1 MGSRLIMVSSRL
13 TDTLSRLKLSYR
25 KLDFDSGK
33 VSRLDG
39 MGSRLTVIY
48 SRLIIKLSRLKLCSR
63 KGYVSNK
70 GFKSTSP

>member
-1 MGSRLIMVSSRL
+1 VISSRL

-39 MGSRLTVIY
+39 MSSRLTVIL
-48 SRLIIKLSRLKLCSR
+48 SRLIVGLKSTKTVIQKVGFFSQEKSSRLGSR
-63 KGYVSNK
+63 V
-70 GFKSTSP
+70 